1 MEHKQLLTV
10 FNSLPVGIGFFTAD
24 GTLVRCN
31 ESFCRI
37 FGADSQT
44 LLGNKLN
51 INENSVVPDVV
62 KEAVRRCVPV
72 QMSFLYDFDKQRTD
86 KRFFSTRTRTCYLK
100 CNGNPLYDNDGKFV
114 NYIFIFE
121 DITET
126 VKSEEVL
133 RQSRRKTE
141 LAMKAANIMFW
152 EFDAVAKLFYSDNE
166 PLNGYDQSKPVS
178 MALYLETLHPD
189 DRSQVTEV
197 MERMSNGEDFSFSF
211 DSRVMLPDS
220 STWQFCKMRKNYI
233 IKDARRILAEQIR
246 DNGMNTMNKNP
257 ITNATGLSAIIP
269 KDNDGYCTVYK
280 MDCEDGLGLMT
291 VYQVYTGIQ
300 LIYNDFEATSCYWDG
315 TIDKNVLEINHCREG
330 REGSVLQSGSCLY
343 LGEGDLSIHTMDNCA
358 SEMAF
363 PLRHYRGISVVL
375 DLELVSQNPPGIL
388 AESGIGIADF
398 KNKFCAD
405 GACFV
410 MRAKDEIEHIFSELY
425 SVPDCLQKPYFMLK
439 VQELLLFLCMV
450 DVNKEKQRE
459 LYTSPQVEIVRDI
472 HKRLIS
478 NLQERPTI
486 EELSKEYLINTATL
500 KDTFKGVYGQPIG
513 TYMKVY
519 RMKQAAALLRQTQAT
534 IAEIASQVGYEN
546 QSKFATAFR
555 DVMKIAPAEYRKQNS
570 GD

>member
-1 MEHKQLLTV
+1 
-10 FNSLPVGIGFFTAD
+10 
-24 GTLVRCN
+24 
-31 ESFCRI
+31 
-37 FGADSQT
+37 
-44 LLGNKLN
+44 
-51 INENSVVPDVV
+51 
-62 KEAVRRCVPV
+62 
-72 QMSFLYDFDKQRTD
+72 
-86 KRFFSTRTRTCYLK
+86 
-100 CNGNPLYDNDGKFV
+100 
-114 NYIFIFE
+114 
-121 DITET
+121 
-126 VKSEEVL
+126 
-133 RQSRRKTE
+133 
-141 LAMKAANIMFW
+141 
-152 EFDAVAKLFYSDNE
+152 
-166 PLNGYDQSKPVS
+166 
-178 MALYLETLHPD
+178 
-189 DRSQVTEV
+189 
-197 MERMSNGEDFSFSF
+197 
-211 DSRVMLPDS
+211 
-220 STWQFCKMRKNYI
+220 MRKNYI

-291 VYQVYTGIQ
+291 VYQVYPGIQ

-425 SVPDCLQKPYFMLK
+425 SVPDRLQKPYFMLK

-500 KDTFKGVYGQPIG
+500 KNTFKGIYGQPIG